1 MMWFLLFLCIA
12 HIEPVIL
19 QDENRLILR
28 DGSRPC
34 EGHVEIYH
42 EKKWGYVGD
51 KGWNRATEEVVCKS
65 INCGE
70 PMEDLTV
77 DVKWP
82 FDSSTVWLN
91 ELKCNE
97 NHKNLWDCNFPGW
110 NISFY
115 KKWTV
120 KKITCRNNI
129 SISLDGY
136 DCAGAVQFSING
148 KKSYFCDL
156 GEREAN
162 FLCKSLNCSAS
173 KEIIKEEWMGWKHLQ
188 NSEMTL
194 NCAGINDVQNLWQCA
209 KQGPQVC
216 KNPVSVICKG
226 HKRLQLEGDPSNV
239 CSGNLQTMENGKWTY
254 NNSKSSLNVCR
265 QMNCGTVY
273 KQTGDKVTC
282 TDNIKVVLRE
292 NNNPSTCYGAVHIQV
307 NTSLLPVCGNSW
319 TEKNAEVVC
328 KELNCGKV
336 VTFDE
341 TKKKTTTRGIMD
353 YVKCSGEESSLWH
366 CRAKR
371 DKTPFTCDSMAYV
384 VCAASIDVRLADGP
398 GKCAGRVE
406 IKHKGQWKRVRKS
419 NWKETNSDAVCS
431 QLKCGNKGKSNSSE
445 KFSKGSGGFLDN
457 KVDCSGN
464 AANINECFEKN
475 QQHSDKEDE
484 PVGIICEDHK
494 VVFLSGEKAC
504 SGIVG
509 IEHGTKTHWLSG
521 SNETWNQYSAN
532 AVCQQMHCGK
542 ATQYNFIDSK
552 MFNEGVW
559 KESYS
564 CLPNTKSLFE
574 CENRTLPSNHSDT
587 IASVTCSGKIEINL
601 ANQCY
606 GRVNVCVNETCG
618 GVCADTWTEQMS
630 LMLCKDLGCG
640 DKILH
645 LQQKKHEI
653 SNVIIQS
660 LHTTQHTTKVNQ
672 CNLVRSAENGE
683 ACENKA
689 AYVACSGSVKAE
701 MSNAEMSSSY
711 TCYGSVTLHYDGQ
724 WLPVCTAALN
734 DMETR
739 NAICG
744 DLKCGHALN
753 VTDFGP
759 SVRGQVISE
768 MNCSANGKESLQACN
783 ITSATNTCTHGFL
796 KCAGWSQM
804 MVEGDKSCSGNVLV
818 FSERVNMTAFPPDKW
833 TDTTGN
839 KFCQDLECGNLKS
852 KKTITLQQQQRLFI
866 ECEDEHMINLSDKC
880 HGDVKINGIEVCDS
894 DWDWDKIE
902 SHFICQ
908 AQNCSN
914 AVVGIPSVR
923 MPNPAVAYHHFK
935 CEEHHYKLS
944 QCLHFKGKCNR
955 KLMSVYCTEN
965 VKFNTTEKC
974 GGQIE
979 VNYRNKWEKVCPLN
993 SSFTSEFKEMLCK
1006 NLNCGGLALK
1016 IQNNNNKK
1024 TDTLETHLHCT
1035 TDHMDIKHCVI
1046 HEHCSNV
1053 VPAEIYCTGYVIK
1066 PPPKEIRK
1074 PISIVP
1080 ILLGVGLLLVLVI
1093 VIVVFI
1099 RIFIVKKAKNVS
1111 SRMFPRQEVEFESGD
1126 YEDVKSK
1133 ENEMEE
1139 SHRGRFRSEAEVITE
1154 SDTRSNASFSYD
1166 DIDEAAEAQPL
1177 TSKAATAGPTDEVTY
1192 EVEDPQE
1199 NYDDIEASPEISQT
1213 KVEVHDSPQTTP
1225 ESIAAA
1231 SPALVQEDE
1240 DYLVP
1245 GHDG

>member
-1 MMWFLLFLCIA
+1 MVDGS
-12 HIEPVIL
+12 ETG
-19 QDENRLILR
+19 

-82 FDSSTVWLN
+82 FGNSTVWLN

-97 NHKNLWDCNFPGW
+97 NHKNLWDCDFPGW

-162 FLCKSLNCSAS
+162 FLCESLNCSAS
-173 KEIIKEEWMGWKHLQ
+173 KEIVKEEWMGWKHLQ

-254 NNSKSSLNVCR
+254 NNSKSSLNVCQ

-307 NTSLLPVCGNSW
+307 NNLSLPVCGNSW

-336 VTFDE
+336 VPFDK
-341 TKKKTTTRGIMD
+341 TKKTTTTRRGIMD

-406 IKHKGQWKRVRKS
+406 IKHEGQWKRVRKN
-419 NWKETNSDAVCS
+419 NWKETNSDAVCR

-445 KFSKGSGGFLDN
+445 KFSKGSGDFLAH

-464 AANINECFEKN
+464 AANINECFENKQQN
-475 QQHSDKEDE
+475 QETQRAEDE

-494 VVFLSGEKAC
+494 VVFLKGKKAC
-504 SGIVG
+504 SGTVG

-552 MFNEGVW
+552 MFKEGVW

-587 IASVTCSGKIEINL
+587 IASVTCSGKIKINL
-601 ANQCY
+601 TNQCH

-630 LMLCKDLGCG
+630 LMLCKNLGCG
-640 DKILH
+640 DKILR
-645 LQQKKHEI
+645 LQKKHEI

-672 CNLVRSAENGE
+672 CNLVRRAENDE
-683 ACENKA
+683 ACKNNA

-701 MSNAEMSSSY
+701 MSSSNK
-711 TCYGSVTLHYDGQ
+711 CYGNVVLHYDDQ
-724 WLPVCTAALN
+724 WLPVCKAALN
-734 DMETR
+734 DTETR

-744 DLKCGHALN
+744 DLKCGHALK
-753 VTDFGP
+753 TIDFGP
-759 SVRGQVISE
+759 SVSGQVISE

-783 ITSATNTCTHGFL
+783 ITSTTSTCTHGFL
-796 KCAGWSQM
+796 KCAG
-804 MVEGDKSCSGNVLV
+804 EH
-818 FSERVNMTAFPPDKW
+818 RV
-833 TDTTGN
+833 
-839 KFCQDLECGNLKS
+839 
-852 KKTITLQQQQRLFI
+852 
-866 ECEDEHMINLSDKC
+866 NLSDKC
-880 HGDVKINGIEVCDS
+880 HGDVKINGVEVCDS
-894 DWDWDKIE
+894 DWEDFQY
-902 SHFICQ
+902 HLVCQ
-908 AQNCSN
+908 AQDCSN
-914 AVVGIPSVR
+914 AVVKIPSVR
-923 MPNPAVAYHHFK
+923 NPNPAVDYHHVK
-935 CEEHHYKLS
+935 CEKHHYKLS

-955 KLMSVYCTEN
+955 ELVSVYCTEN

-993 SSFTSEFKEMLCK
+993 PSFTSKFKEMLCK

-1024 TDTLETHLHCT
+1024 TDILETHLHCT

-1046 HEHCSNV
+1046 HERCSNV
-1053 VPAEIYCTGYVIK
+1053 TPAEIYCDGYVIK
-1066 PPPKEIRK
+1066 LPPTGPPR

-1177 TSKAATAGPTDEVTY
+1177 TSKAATAGPTGDNYIHEGALDQSRDEVTY

-1199 NYDDIEASPEISQT
+1199 NYDDIETSPEISQT